1 MLFFLLK
8 KPIPA
13 RPSPKISKLVGS
25 GMVAAAVPSNLTSEI
40 ENALQLLRIQRGI
53 TIRTIR
59 QGAGCTI
66 NPKNQGSIAVRR
78 LFPLYCLCSAVQRY
92 QYPRMKVT
100 PNERA
105 GSGSCGNN
113 REDIKTYMQSP
124 LKV

>member
-66 NPKNQGSIAVRR
+66 NQKIRGALQSGVYSPYTACVA
-78 LFPLYCLCSAVQRY
+78 LFRGINT
-92 QYPRMKVT
+92 R
-100 PNERA
+100 
-105 GSGSCGNN
+105 G
-113 REDIKTYMQSP
+113 
-124 LKV
+124 